1 MEKEDGPEVR
11 GTEGTG
17 GVVELKKRKRG
28 SVMRGNEE
36 KKVSMSEAHLFSFHL
51 SRRKGVLRED
61 QPASFVTLNVL
72 QPVLLCRRRHLHPS
86 LRGS

>member
-1 MEKEDGPEVR
+1 MGQKCVGQRE
-11 GTEGTG
+11 
-17 GVVELKKRKRG
+17 RG
-28 SVMRGNEE
+28 SGRVEE
-36 KKVSMSEAHLFSFHL
+36 AKERVGHARERRKKVSMSEAHLFSFHL

-72 QPVLLCRRRHLHPS
+72 QPALLCRRRHLHPS